1 MQLTNLY
8 KRTGTI
14 GLAFMTRGN
23 VNDPFL
29 PTVMSSANADTFC
42 LEVLKMPVLDLVR
55 CFEQWAVLNSKRE
68 PCLFWSSSAMINLF
82 HRKT

>member
-23 VNDPFL
+23 VDDPFL
-29 PTVMSSANADTFC
+29 PTVMSSANADAFC

-55 CFEQWAVLNSKRE
+55 RFEQWAVLNSKRE